1 MQLWLIRHLKG
12 SKVLFGKRWLL
23 NLIIFI
29 PVLLPMIFSN
39 AKSVAA
45 QQINNAVWRA
55 ALKDDGKT
63 NQIHVE
69 GQLMTSENIKL
80 VKQPCHSKRKK
91 SHIFS
96 AAASRSPGW
105 AWPGSQ
111 QTPQNLDT
119 ESPLPEGCTH
129 LLSTHSRMSLVQN
142 KTTKYSTDAMST
154 QLKL

>member
-1 MQLWLIRHLKG
+1 
-12 SKVLFGKRWLL
+12 
-23 NLIIFI
+23 
-29 PVLLPMIFSN
+29 MIFSN

-91 SHIFS
+91 VIY
-96 AAASRSPGW
+96 
-105 AWPGSQ
+105 SQ
-111 QTPQNLDT
+111 QQLHAPQDGPGQEANRR
-119 ESPLPEGCTH
+119 H
-129 LLSTHSRMSLVQN
+129 
-142 KTTKYSTDAMST
+142 KT
-154 QLKL
+154 